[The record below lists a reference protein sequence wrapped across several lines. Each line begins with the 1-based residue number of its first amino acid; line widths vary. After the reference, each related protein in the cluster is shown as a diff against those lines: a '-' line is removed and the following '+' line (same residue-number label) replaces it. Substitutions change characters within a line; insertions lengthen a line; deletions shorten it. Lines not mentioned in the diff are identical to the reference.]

1 MAKKMGDTA
10 TVEMFEI
17 RRGRGR
23 PPKDRALTNAERT
36 ARYRDKKK
44 QEETEIK
51 KLTEMK
57 NERSES
63 MWEDGSEQEI
73 LDMMRNPW
81 IEDETRES
89 LWRAYGLRKGW
100 L

>member
-1 MAKKMGDTA
+1 MAKQMGDTA

-23 PPKDRALTNAERT
+23 PPKDRALTNAERR
-36 ARYRDKKK
+36 ARYRDKR
-44 QEETEIK
+44 TEIK

-63 MWEDGSEQEI
+63 MWEDRSDQEI
-73 LDMMRNPW
+73 LDIMRNPW